1 MYTVTAL
8 DNHGRTKVLN
18 EWLSSSLAVDS
29 IRVAAK
35 QIGHAYRDLFITD
48 GNDDIVFIASSDLAC
63 EDALAR
69 S

>member
-8 DNHGRTKVLN
+8 DNHGRTKTLN
-18 EWLSSSLAVDS
+18 EWLSGQLAVDS

-48 GNDDIVFIASSDLAC
+48 SNDDIVFVASSDLAC